1 MDQRFC
7 PRDGSTLRAPP
18 GSDLVGSIL
27 ADRYHVIRRIG
38 EGGMGQVYLAEH
50 VKMKRKSAVKVLHQG
65 MVHDP
70 DAISRFNREAS
81 NASQIQHPN
90 VAAIYDFG
98 ETPEGLIYLAM
109 EYVDGEP
116 LTKIIERHGALTAA
130 RAADIGE
137 QVASALEA
145 AHDMGIIHRDLK
157 PDNIMI
163 TRGRAGEDVAKVVD
177 FGIAKAMQAD
187 DQKVTKTGL
196 AIGTPEYMSPEQL
209 GGDQLDSRTDIYS
222 LGLVTFN
229 MLTGQ
234 LPFPSVVSREA
245 LIMRLT
251 EKPRTLAE
259 IRADVQWPA
268 ELQTVM
274 DKALANHPA
283 DRYQHVSQFG
293 RELVTAVA
301 TMPESAFTSTGT
313 VELNPVAA
321 TAKTEVRPLG
331 GGAAGRRDRTNEDL
345 PLPELDDEKSG
356 SPVAKI
362 FAVLLFLIIA
372 GSSGWW
378 YWSTHHGAPTAAAS
392 MTQVAPVPVT
402 PAVATPIADSAQ
414 KDSAT
419 TPAVHD
425 STPAAAVTPVADTT
439 APKQVAA
446 APAKS
451 TIAPDQLDDM
461 LAPIREDLNVGKQ
474 RMNDGSTTAPSCD
487 SAMRRTRS
495 LRSLG
500 STPTYRRFAR
510 SSATSARRSRRTMR
524 PAKRSAIW
532 RSRMAAQRRRTAPDG
547 PCPMSS
553 RDFTPLSRSGPPSSP
568 RDSAIRRLGR
578 LRCQSS
584 YQGVAALRQTMN
596 HVIPVTRL

>member
-109 EYVDGEP
+109 EFVDGEP

-163 TRGRAGEDVAKVVD
+163 ARGRAGEDVAKVVD
-177 FGIAKAMQAD
+177 FGIAKAMEAD

-259 IRADVQWPA
+259 IRNDVQWPA

-313 VELNPVAA
+313 LELAPFPAP
-321 TAKTEVRPLG
+321 AKTELRPLG
-331 GGAAGRRDRTNEDL
+331 GGGAARRDRSNEEL
-345 PLPELDDEKSG
+345 PLPDLDEEKSG
-356 SPVAKI
+356 SPVGI
-362 FAVLLFLIIA
+362 VFAVLVALLLA
-372 GSSGWW
+372 GGGGYW
-378 YWSTHHGAPTAAAS
+378 YWMS
-392 MTQVAPVPVT
+392 QKT
-402 PAVATPIADSAQ
+402 PATVASTTAPAATTTPPIVPHADSAA
-414 KDSAT
+414 KDTTSAAAT
-419 TPAVHD
+419 HD
-425 STPAAAVTPVADTT
+425 STPAAVTPVVDTT
-439 APKQVAA
+439 KPAA
-446 APAKS
+446 VEPPKS
-451 TIAPDQLDDM
+451 TLSSDQLDDL
-461 LAPIREDLNVGKQ
+461 LAPIREDLNVGRQ
-474 RMNDGSTTAPSCD
+474 RMNEGQYDGAVVRFGNAQDKIAPLARKYADVAQIRSLKREIGEALSQNRAACKAERDLALAHGSTS
-487 SAMRRTRS
+487 
-495 LRSLG
+495 
-500 STPTYRRFAR
+500 
-510 SSATSARRSRRTMR
+510 
-524 PAKRSAIW
+524 
-532 RSRMAAQRRRTAPDG
+532 APD
-547 PCPMSS
+547 CP
-553 RDFTPLSRSGPPSSP
+553 
-568 RDSAIRRLGR
+568 
-578 LRCQSS
+578 
-584 YQGVAALRQTMN
+584 
-596 HVIPVTRL
+596 

>member
-1 MDQRFC
+1 LSTTAPQKTCPQCGSTYDMDQRFC

-109 EYVDGEP
+109 EFVDGEP

-163 TRGRAGEDVAKVVD
+163 ARGRAGEDVAKVVD
-177 FGIAKAMQAD
+177 FGIAKAMEGD

-259 IRADVQWPA
+259 IRTDVQWPA

-313 VELNPVAA
+313 VELSPVSAG
-321 TAKTEVRPLG
+321 AKTELRPLG
-331 GGAAGRRDRTNEDL
+331 GGGASRRDRTNEEL
-345 PLPELDDEKSG
+345 PLPELEQEKSG
-356 SPVAKI
+356 SPVGLI
-362 FAVLLFLIIA
+362 FAVLVLLILA
-372 GSSGWW
+372 GGGGWW
-378 YWSTHHGAPTAAAS
+378 YWNSHQVTPTIASTTAPAMTPAPAIAPVAPVADSSKRDSTTAAA
-392 MTQVAPVPVT
+392 A
-402 PAVATPIADSAQ
+402 
-414 KDSAT
+414 
-419 TPAVHD
+419 HD
-425 STPAAAVTPVADTT
+425 STPATVTPVVDTVST
-439 APKQVAA
+439 KPAA
-446 APAKS
+446 AEPPRSA
-451 TIAPDQLDDM
+451 IPPDQLDDL

-474 RMNDGSTTAPSCD
+474 RMNEGEYDGAVVRFGNAQDRIAPLAKKYAD
-487 SAMRRTRS
+487 VPQIRS
-495 LRSLG
+495 LR
-500 STPTYRRFAR
+500 REINEA
-510 SSATSARRSRRTMR
+510 
-524 PAKRSAIW
+524 
-532 RSRMAAQRRRTAPDG
+532 
-547 PCPMSS
+547 
-553 RDFTPLSRSGPPSSP
+553 LSRNRAACKAERDLALAHGSASPPDCP
-568 RDSAIRRLGR
+568 
-578 LRCQSS
+578 
-584 YQGVAALRQTMN
+584 
-596 HVIPVTRL
+596 

>member
-1 MDQRFC
+1 MRQLSLQALPPPSIHTDARLSTTAPQKSCPQCGNSYDMDQRFC

-98 ETPEGLIYLAM
+98 ETHEGLIYLAM

-130 RAADIGE
+130 RAADIGH

-157 PDNIMI
+157 PDNII
-163 TRGRAGEDVAKVVD
+163 IARGRAGEDIAKVVD
-177 FGIAKAMQAD
+177 FGIAKAVQAD
-187 DQKVTKTGL
+187 EQKVTKTGL

-229 MLTGQ
+229 MLTGE
-234 LPFPSVVSREA
+234 LPFPSVVSRES

-259 IRADVQWPA
+259 IKTDVQWPA

-293 RELVTAVA
+293 RDLVTAVA
-301 TMPESAFTSTGT
+301 TMPDSAFTSTGT
-313 VELNPVAA
+313 LELSPITQA
-321 TAKTEVRPLG
+321 AKTEIRPHG
-331 GGAAGRRDRTNEDL
+331 GGAAGRRDRVHEEL
-345 PLPELDDEKSG
+345 PLPELDRESSG
-356 SPVAKI
+356 SPVGLI
-362 FAVLLFLIIA
+362 FVILLLLLLG
-372 GSSGWW
+372 GSGAWW
-378 YWSTHHGAPTAAAS
+378 YWNSHQAAPSVAAS
-392 MTQVAPVPVT
+392 APPMATDTTHAAPASDSAAKDSAAVGAAHDSTTPPAVT
-402 PAVATPIADSAQ
+402 PAPVAPPVMPSADS
-414 KDSAT
+414 SA
-419 TPAVHD
+419 PK
-425 STPAAAVTPVADTT
+425 PVAAN
-439 APKQVAA
+439 APKSTLSSDQV
-446 APAKS
+446 
-451 TIAPDQLDDM
+451 DDM
-461 LAPIREDLNVGKQ
+461 LAPIREDLSVGRE
-474 RMNDGSTTAPSCD
+474 RMSEGEYDGAIVRFGNAQDKIAP
-487 SAMRRTRS
+487 
-495 LRSLG
+495 L
-500 STPTYRRFAR
+500 AR
-510 SSATSARRSRRTMR
+510 KYADIAQIRALKREIAEALSQNRAACKAERDLALAHGSSA
-524 PAKRSAIW
+524 
-532 RSRMAAQRRRTAPDG
+532 PD
-547 PCPMSS
+547 CP
-553 RDFTPLSRSGPPSSP
+553 
-568 RDSAIRRLGR
+568 
-578 LRCQSS
+578 
-584 YQGVAALRQTMN
+584 
-596 HVIPVTRL
+596 

>member
-109 EYVDGEP
+109 EFVDGEP

-130 RAADIGE
+130 RAADIGQ

-163 TRGRAGEDVAKVVD
+163 ARGRAGEDVAKVVD
-177 FGIAKAMQAD
+177 FGIAKAMEAD

-259 IRADVQWPA
+259 IRNDVVWPA
-268 ELQTVM
+268 ELQAVM

-313 VELNPVAA
+313 LELQPFNHA
-321 TAKTEVRPLG
+321 AKTEARPIG
-331 GGAAGRRDRTNEDL
+331 GGAAGRRDRSNEEL
-345 PLPELDDEKSG
+345 PLPEFEREKSG
-356 SPVAKI
+356 SPVGLILGILVA
-362 FAVLLFLIIA
+362 LLVV
-372 GSSGWW
+372 GGGGWY
-378 YWSTHHGAPTAAAS
+378 YWNLQQKPTTVASTTTPT
-392 MTQVAPVPVT
+392 
-402 PAVATPIADSAQ
+402 
-414 KDSAT
+414 SAT
-419 TPAVHD
+419 TPAVTPAADSTKKDSTIAAASHD
-425 STPAAAVTPVADTT
+425 STPAATVTPAVDTAAT
-439 APKQVAA
+439 KPAATDAPR
-446 APAKS
+446 S
-451 TIAPDQLDDM
+451 TISSDQLDDM
-461 LAPIREDLNVGKQ
+461 LAPIREDLNVGRQ
-474 RMNDGSTTAPSCD
+474 RMNEGQYDGAVVRFGNAQDKIAPLAKKYADVSPIRTLKREIGE
-487 SAMRRTRS
+487 AMSQNR
-495 LRSLG
+495 
-500 STPTYRRFAR
+500 
-510 SSATSARRSRRTMR
+510 
-524 PAKRSAIW
+524 
-532 RSRMAAQRRRTAPDG
+532 AACKAERDLALAHGGASVPD
-547 PCPMSS
+547 CP
-553 RDFTPLSRSGPPSSP
+553 
-568 RDSAIRRLGR
+568 
-578 LRCQSS
+578 
-584 YQGVAALRQTMN
+584 
-596 HVIPVTRL
+596 

>member
-109 EYVDGEP
+109 EFVDGEP

-130 RAADIGE
+130 RAADIGQ

-163 TRGRAGEDVAKVVD
+163 ARGRAGEDVAKVVD
-177 FGIAKAMQAD
+177 FGIAKAMEAD

-259 IRADVQWPA
+259 IRNDVVWPA

-301 TMPESAFTSTGT
+301 TMPESALTSTGT
-313 VELNPVAA
+313 LELQPFNHAA
-321 TAKTEVRPLG
+321 RTEVRPLG
-331 GGAAGRRDRTNEDL
+331 GGGAGRRDRSNEEL
-345 PLPELDDEKSG
+345 PLPEIEKSG
-356 SPVAKI
+356 SPVGLILGILVA
-362 FAVLLFLIIA
+362 LLLV
-372 GSSGWW
+372 GGGGWY
-378 YWSTHHGAPTAAAS
+378 YWNSQKAPVTVAATTAPAPT
-392 MTQVAPVPVT
+392 TTPPVV
-402 PAVATPIADSAQ
+402 PATDSTK
-414 KDSAT
+414 KDSTSAT
-419 TPAVHD
+419 VPHD
-425 STPAAAVTPVADTT
+425 STPPAAVTPAADST
-439 APKQVAA
+439 
-446 APAKS
+446 PAKPAAS
-451 TIAPDQLDDM
+451 DPPKATLSSDQVDDM

-474 RMNDGSTTAPSCD
+474 RMNEGQYDGAVVRFGNAQDKITPLAKKYADVSQI
-487 SAMRRTRS
+487 RS
-495 LRSLG
+495 L
-500 STPTYRRFAR
+500 
-510 SSATSARRSRRTMR
+510 
-524 PAKRSAIW
+524 KREISEALSQN
-532 RSRMAAQRRRTAPDG
+532 RAACKAERDLALAHGGASAPD
-547 PCPMSS
+547 CP
-553 RDFTPLSRSGPPSSP
+553 
-568 RDSAIRRLGR
+568 
-578 LRCQSS
+578 
-584 YQGVAALRQTMN
+584 
-596 HVIPVTRL
+596 

>member
-109 EYVDGEP
+109 EFVDGEP

-177 FGIAKAMQAD
+177 FGIAKAMEGD

-259 IRADVQWPA
+259 IRNDVQWPP

-313 VELNPVAA
+313 LELSPIAA
-321 TAKTEVRPLG
+321 AAKTEARPLG
-331 GGAAGRRDRTNEDL
+331 GGAASRRDRSKEEL
-345 PLPELDDEKSG
+345 PVPELEEEKSG
-356 SPVAKI
+356 SPVALI
-362 FAVLLFLIIA
+362 FGVLVLLIL
-372 GSSGWW
+372 GGGGGWW
-378 YWSTHHGAPTAAAS
+378 YWNSR
-392 MTQVAPVPVT
+392 QVAPS
-402 PAVATPIADSAQ
+402 VAAP
-414 KDSAT
+414 AT
-419 TPAVHD
+419 TATVPGTSSTSTSDTGTKDTAQGNPATLAAVHD
-425 STPAAAVTPVADTT
+425 TAPAATAAPHADSSQTKTPAAE
-439 APKQVAA
+439 
-446 APAKS
+446 PAGNALS
-451 TIAPDQLDDM
+451 SDELDAL
-461 LAPIREDLNVGKQ
+461 LAPIREDLSVGRE
-474 RMNDGSTTAPSCD
+474 RMNEGAYDGAVVRFGSAQDKIAPLARKYAD
-487 SAMRRTRS
+487 VAQIRS
-495 LRSLG
+495 LKRDIGEALSQN
-500 STPTYRRFAR
+500 RAACKAERDVAR
-510 SSATSARRSRRTMR
+510 SHGDTVGG
-524 PAKRSAIW
+524 
-532 RSRMAAQRRRTAPDG
+532 D
-547 PCPMSS
+547 CP
-553 RDFTPLSRSGPPSSP
+553 
-568 RDSAIRRLGR
+568 
-578 LRCQSS
+578 
-584 YQGVAALRQTMN
+584 
-596 HVIPVTRL
+596 

>member
-109 EYVDGEP
+109 EFVDGEP

-130 RAADIGE
+130 RAADIGQ

-163 TRGRAGEDVAKVVD
+163 ARGRAGEDVAKVVD
-177 FGIAKAMQAD
+177 FGIAKAMEAD

-259 IRADVQWPA
+259 IRNDVQWPP

-313 VELNPVAA
+313 VELTPFPPA
-321 TAKTEVRPLG
+321 AKTEARPLG
-331 GGAAGRRDRTNEDL
+331 GGAAARRDRSNEEL
-345 PLPELDDEKSG
+345 PVPVLEEERSG
-356 SPVAKI
+356 SPVGLI
-362 FAVLLFLIIA
+362 FAVLVLLLLA
-372 GSSGWW
+372 GGGGYY
-378 YWSTHHGAPTAAAS
+378 YWNSQKPATAVAATTAPAATTPPVAPTGDSAAKDSTTAAA
-392 MTQVAPVPVT
+392 AR
-402 PAVATPIADSAQ
+402 
-414 KDSAT
+414 
-419 TPAVHD
+419 D
-425 STPAAAVTPVADTT
+425 STPPAALAPAFDTATKPAAAEP
-439 APKQVAA
+439 PR
-446 APAKS
+446 S
-451 TIAPDQLDDM
+451 TISSDQLDDL
-461 LAPIREDLNVGKQ
+461 LAPIREDLNVGRQ
-474 RMNDGSTTAPSCD
+474 RMNEGQYDGAVVRFGNAQDKVAPLARKYPD
-487 SAMRRTRS
+487 VAPIRS
-495 LRSLG
+495 LRREIGEALSQNRAACKAERDLALAHG
-500 STPTYRRFAR
+500 ST
-510 SSATSARRSRRTMR
+510 S
-524 PAKRSAIW
+524 
-532 RSRMAAQRRRTAPDG
+532 APD
-547 PCPMSS
+547 CP
-553 RDFTPLSRSGPPSSP
+553 
-568 RDSAIRRLGR
+568 
-578 LRCQSS
+578 
-584 YQGVAALRQTMN
+584 
-596 HVIPVTRL
+596 

>member
-98 ETPEGLIYLAM
+98 ETSEGLIYLAM
-109 EYVDGEP
+109 EFIDGEP

-163 TRGRAGEDVAKVVD
+163 ARGRAGEDVAKVVD
-177 FGIAKAMQAD
+177 FGIAKAMQGD

-229 MLTGQ
+229 MLTGK

-259 IRADVQWPA
+259 IRNDVHWPP

-313 VELNPVAA
+313 VELSPVPAA
-321 TAKTEVRPLG
+321 AKTEVRPLG
-331 GGAAGRRDRTNEDL
+331 GGAASRRDRANEEL
-345 PLPELDDEKSG
+345 PVPVLQEEKSG
-356 SPVAKI
+356 SPVALI
-362 FAVLLFLIIA
+362 FVVLVLLLA
-372 GSSGWW
+372 GGGGGWW
-378 YWSTHHGAPTAAAS
+378 YWNSHQAAPSMASATAPAA
-392 MTQVAPVPVT
+392 TPAPPVAPVT
-402 PAVATPIADSAQ
+402 DSAR
-414 KDSAT
+414 KDSAST
-419 TPAVHD
+419 AAPHD
-425 STPAAAVTPVADTT
+425 STPAAVTPVSDTT
-439 APKQVAA
+439 TAKTAA
-446 APAKS
+446 TEPPRN
-451 TIAPDQLDDM
+451 TIAPDQLDDL

-474 RMNDGSTTAPSCD
+474 RMSEGQYDGAVVRLGSAQDRIAPLARKYAD
-487 SAMRRTRS
+487 VPQIRS
-495 LRSLG
+495 LRREINEALSQNHAACKAERDLALEHG
-500 STPTYRRFAR
+500 STSP
-510 SSATSARRSRRTMR
+510 
-524 PAKRSAIW
+524 
-532 RSRMAAQRRRTAPDG
+532 PD
-547 PCPMSS
+547 CP
-553 RDFTPLSRSGPPSSP
+553 
-568 RDSAIRRLGR
+568 
-578 LRCQSS
+578 
-584 YQGVAALRQTMN
+584 
-596 HVIPVTRL
+596 

>member
-109 EYVDGEP
+109 EFVDGEP

-163 TRGRAGEDVAKVVD
+163 ARGRAGEDVAKVVD
-177 FGIAKAMQAD
+177 FGIAKAMEAD

-259 IRADVQWPA
+259 IRNDVVWPA

-301 TMPESAFTSTGT
+301 MMPESAFTSTGT
-313 VELNPVAA
+313 LELSPIPHA
-321 TAKTEVRPLG
+321 AKTEARPLG
-331 GGAAGRRDRTNEDL
+331 GGAAGRRDRTNDQL
-345 PLPELDDEKSG
+345 LLPEAEYEKTG
-356 SPVAKI
+356 SPVGLILGILVA
-362 FAVLLFLIIA
+362 LLILGGGGWYYWNSQQLPGPVASTSIA
-372 GSSGWW
+372 PPLP
-378 YWSTHHGAPTAAAS
+378 PTP
-392 MTQVAPVPVT
+392 PVV
-402 PAVATPIADSAQ
+402 PAADSAK

-419 TPAVHD
+419 LAAAHD
-425 STPAAAVTPVADTT
+425 STPPAAITPPADSAATKPVAADP
-439 APKQVAA
+439 PKATL
-446 APAKS
+446 S
-451 TIAPDQLDDM
+451 SDQLDDL
-461 LAPIREDLNVGKQ
+461 LAPIREDLSVGRQ
-474 RMNDGSTTAPSCD
+474 RMNEGQYDGAVVRFGNAQDKIAPLAKKYAD
-487 SAMRRTRS
+487 VAQIRS
-495 LRSLG
+495 L
-500 STPTYRRFAR
+500 
-510 SSATSARRSRRTMR
+510 
-524 PAKRSAIW
+524 KREIGEALSQNRVACKAE
-532 RSRMAAQRRRTAPDG
+532 RDLALAHGGASAPD
-547 PCPMSS
+547 CP
-553 RDFTPLSRSGPPSSP
+553 
-568 RDSAIRRLGR
+568 
-578 LRCQSS
+578 
-584 YQGVAALRQTMN
+584 
-596 HVIPVTRL
+596 

>member
-109 EYVDGEP
+109 EFVDGEP

-130 RAADIGE
+130 RAADIGQ

-163 TRGRAGEDVAKVVD
+163 ARGRAGEDVAKVVD
-177 FGIAKAMQAD
+177 FGIAKAMEAD

-259 IRADVQWPA
+259 IRTDVQWPA

-313 VELNPVAA
+313 LELSPVSA
-321 TAKTEVRPLG
+321 TMKTELRPLG
-331 GGAAGRRDRTNEDL
+331 GGGASRRDRTNDEL
-345 PLPELDDEKSG
+345 PLPELEQERSG
-356 SPVAKI
+356 SPVGLI
-362 FAVLLFLIIA
+362 FGVLVLLLL
-372 GSSGWW
+372 GGGGGWW
-378 YWSTHHGAPTAAAS
+378 YWSTHQVKPTIASASALAPATAPP
-392 MTQVAPVPVT
+392 VAPVP
-402 PAVATPIADSAQ
+402 DSAA
-414 KDSAT
+414 KDSASSAA
-419 TPAVHD
+419 PHD
-425 STPAAAVTPVADTT
+425 STPAAAIPAADS
-439 APKQVAA
+439 AA
-446 APAKS
+446 SKPAAVEPPKS
-451 TIAPDQLDDM
+451 TIPPDQLDDL
-461 LAPIREDLNVGKQ
+461 LAPIREDLNVGRQ
-474 RMNDGSTTAPSCD
+474 RMNEGEYDGAVVRFGNAQEKISPLAKKYADVPQI
-487 SAMRRTRS
+487 RS
-495 LRSLG
+495 LRREINEALSQNRAACKAERDLALSHG
-500 STPTYRRFAR
+500 SA
-510 SSATSARRSRRTMR
+510 SA
-524 PAKRSAIW
+524 PE
-532 RSRMAAQRRRTAPDG
+532 
-547 PCPMSS
+547 CP
-553 RDFTPLSRSGPPSSP
+553 
-568 RDSAIRRLGR
+568 
-578 LRCQSS
+578 
-584 YQGVAALRQTMN
+584 
-596 HVIPVTRL
+596 

>member
-1 MDQRFC
+1 MSTPVPQKTCPQCGSTYDMDQRFC

-50 VKMKRKSAVKVLHQG
+50 VKMRRKSAVKVLHQG

-109 EYVDGEP
+109 EFVDGEP

-177 FGIAKAMQAD
+177 FGIAKAMEAD

-209 GGDQLDSRTDIYS
+209 GGDVLDSRTDIYS

-229 MLTGQ
+229 MLTGK

-259 IRADVQWPA
+259 IRNDVKWPP

-313 VELNPVAA
+313 LEL
-321 TAKTEVRPLG
+321 
-331 GGAAGRRDRTNEDL
+331 
-345 PLPELDDEKSG
+345 
-356 SPVAKI
+356 SPV
-362 FAVLLFLIIA
+362 
-372 GSSGWW
+372 
-378 YWSTHHGAPTAAAS
+378 
-392 MTQVAPVPVT
+392 
-402 PAVATPIADSAQ
+402 
-414 KDSAT
+414 
-419 TPAVHD
+419 
-425 STPAAAVTPVADTT
+425 
-439 APKQVAA
+439 
-446 APAKS
+446 
-451 TIAPDQLDDM
+451 
-461 LAPIREDLNVGKQ
+461 
-474 RMNDGSTTAPSCD
+474 
-487 SAMRRTRS
+487 
-495 LRSLG
+495 
-500 STPTYRRFAR
+500 
-510 SSATSARRSRRTMR
+510 
-524 PAKRSAIW
+524 
-532 RSRMAAQRRRTAPDG
+532 
-547 PCPMSS
+547 
-553 RDFTPLSRSGPPSSP
+553 
-568 RDSAIRRLGR
+568 
-578 LRCQSS
+578 
-584 YQGVAALRQTMN
+584 
-596 HVIPVTRL
+596 

>member
-109 EYVDGEP
+109 EFVDGEP

-130 RAADIGE
+130 RTADIGQ

-163 TRGRAGEDVAKVVD
+163 ARGRAGEDVAKVVD
-177 FGIAKAMQAD
+177 FGIAKAMEAD

-259 IRADVQWPA
+259 IRNDVQWPA

-301 TMPESAFTSTGT
+301 TMPDSALTSTGT
-313 VELNPVAA
+313 VELQPFNYA
-321 TAKTEVRPLG
+321 AKTEARPLG
-331 GGAAGRRDRTNEDL
+331 GGAAGRRDRSNEEL
-345 PLPELDDEKSG
+345 PLPELEIERSG
-356 SPVAKI
+356 SPVGLILGILVALLVVGGGGWYYWNSQQHPATVASTTAPASTSTPPVVPSSDSAKQDS
-362 FAVLLFLIIA
+362 V
-372 GSSGWW
+372 
-378 YWSTHHGAPTAAAS
+378 AAA
-392 MTQVAPVPVT
+392 A
-402 PAVATPIADSAQ
+402 A
-414 KDSAT
+414 
-419 TPAVHD
+419 HD
-425 STPAAAVTPVADTT
+425 STPVATPAVDST
-439 APKQVAA
+439 
-446 APAKS
+446 PAKPAIIEPS
-451 TIAPDQLDDM
+451 KPTISSDQLDDL
-461 LAPIREDLNVGKQ
+461 LAPIREDLNVGRQ
-474 RMNDGSTTAPSCD
+474 RMNEGQYDGAVVRFGNAQDKIGPLAKKYADVSQI
-487 SAMRRTRS
+487 RS
-495 LRSLG
+495 LKREIGEALSQNRAACKAERDLALAHG
-500 STPTYRRFAR
+500 G
-510 SSATSARRSRRTMR
+510 TSA
-524 PAKRSAIW
+524 
-532 RSRMAAQRRRTAPDG
+532 PD
-547 PCPMSS
+547 CP
-553 RDFTPLSRSGPPSSP
+553 
-568 RDSAIRRLGR
+568 
-578 LRCQSS
+578 
-584 YQGVAALRQTMN
+584 
-596 HVIPVTRL
+596 

>member
-1 MDQRFC
+1 M
-7 PRDGSTLRAPP
+7 
-18 GSDLVGSIL
+18 GSIL

-109 EYVDGEP
+109 EFVDGEP

-130 RAADIGE
+130 RAADIGQ

-163 TRGRAGEDVAKVVD
+163 ARGRAGEDVAKVVD
-177 FGIAKAMQAD
+177 FGIAKAMEAD

-259 IRADVQWPA
+259 IRNDVVWPA

-301 TMPESAFTSTGT
+301 TMPESALTSTGT
-313 VELNPVAA
+313 LELQPFNHAA
-321 TAKTEVRPLG
+321 RTEVRPLG
-331 GGAAGRRDRTNEDL
+331 GGGAGRRDRSNEEL
-345 PLPELDDEKSG
+345 PLPEIEKSG
-356 SPVAKI
+356 SPVGLI
-362 FAVLLFLIIA
+362 LGILFALLLV
-372 GSSGWW
+372 GGGGWY
-378 YWSTHHGAPTAAAS
+378 YWNSQKAPVTVAATTAPAPT
-392 MTQVAPVPVT
+392 TTPPVV
-402 PAVATPIADSAQ
+402 PATDSTK
-414 KDSAT
+414 KDSTSAT
-419 TPAVHD
+419 VPHD
-425 STPAAAVTPVADTT
+425 STPPAAVTPAADST
-439 APKQVAA
+439 
-446 APAKS
+446 PAKPAAS
-451 TIAPDQLDDM
+451 DPPKATLSSDQVDDM

-474 RMNDGSTTAPSCD
+474 RMNEGQYDGAVVRFGNAQDKITPLAKKYADVSQI
-487 SAMRRTRS
+487 RS
-495 LRSLG
+495 LKREISEALSQNRAACKAERDLALAHG
-500 STPTYRRFAR
+500 G
-510 SSATSARRSRRTMR
+510 TSA
-524 PAKRSAIW
+524 
-532 RSRMAAQRRRTAPDG
+532 PD
-547 PCPMSS
+547 CP
-553 RDFTPLSRSGPPSSP
+553 
-568 RDSAIRRLGR
+568 
-578 LRCQSS
+578 
-584 YQGVAALRQTMN
+584 
-596 HVIPVTRL
+596 

>member
-98 ETPEGLIYLAM
+98 ETSEGLIYLAM
-109 EYVDGEP
+109 EFVDGES

-130 RAADIGE
+130 RAADIGQ
-137 QVASALEA
+137 QVSSALEA

-163 TRGRAGEDVAKVVD
+163 TRGRNGEDVAKVVD
-177 FGIAKAMQAD
+177 FGIAKAMEGD

-259 IRADVQWPA
+259 IKNDVQWPA

-301 TMPESAFTSTGT
+301 TMPDSALTSTGT
-313 VELNPVAA
+313 VELTPLPAG
-321 TAKTEVRPLG
+321 KTEARPLG
-331 GGAAGRRDRTNEDL
+331 GGGAGRRDRAPKDL
-345 PLPELDDEKSG
+345 PLPELDEQRHEG
-356 SPVAKI
+356 RPVAII
-362 FAVLLFLIIA
+362 FGVLLLAVVA
-372 GSSGWW
+372 GGGWF
-378 YWSTHHGAPTAAAS
+378 YWNGHKTPDPVTTAAAAAPTAA
-392 MTQVAPVPVT
+392 T
-402 PAVATPIADSAQ
+402 P
-414 KDSAT
+414 
-419 TPAVHD
+419 
-425 STPAAAVTPVADTT
+425 AAVTPPAGDSAARDTT
-439 APKQVAA
+439 AAAHDTATAAPAAAA
-446 APAKS
+446 APDSTAPKAVADKPKA
-451 TIAPDQLDDM
+451 TIAPDDLDAM
-461 LAPIREDLNVGKQ
+461 LAPIREDLSVGRQ
-474 RMNDGSTTAPSCD
+474 RMNDGQYEGALVRFGSAQDKIAPLARKYAD
-487 SAMRRTRS
+487 VPEIRS
-495 LRSLG
+495 LRREVSEALTQNHAACKAERDLALEHG
-500 STPTYRRFAR
+500 G
-510 SSATSARRSRRTMR
+510 TSAL
-524 PAKRSAIW
+524 
-532 RSRMAAQRRRTAPDG
+532 D
-547 PCPMSS
+547 CP
-553 RDFTPLSRSGPPSSP
+553 
-568 RDSAIRRLGR
+568 
-578 LRCQSS
+578 
-584 YQGVAALRQTMN
+584 
-596 HVIPVTRL
+596 

>member
-109 EYVDGEP
+109 EFVDGEP

-163 TRGRAGEDVAKVVD
+163 ARGRAGEDVAKVVD
-177 FGIAKAMQAD
+177 FGIAKAMEAD

-259 IRADVQWPA
+259 IRNDVQWPA

-313 VELNPVAA
+313 LELSPIPHA
-321 TAKTEVRPLG
+321 AKTEARSLG
-331 GGAAGRRDRTNEDL
+331 GGAAGRRDRTNEEL
-345 PLPELDDEKSG
+345 LFPEEMENEKTG
-356 SPVAKI
+356 SPVGLILGILVA
-362 FAVLLFLIIA
+362 LLIV
-372 GSSGWW
+372 GGGGWY
-378 YWSTHHGAPTAAAS
+378 YWNSQQVPAPVASTTAPAAAPTPP
-392 MTQVAPVPVT
+392 VVPV
-402 PAVATPIADSAQ
+402 ADTAK

-419 TPAVHD
+419 LAAAHD
-425 STPAAAVTPVADTT
+425 STTPAAITPAADSAATKPVAADQ
-439 APKQVAA
+439 PKV
-446 APAKS
+446 
-451 TIAPDQLDDM
+451 TISSDQLDEL
-461 LAPIREDLNVGKQ
+461 LAPIREDLSVGRQ
-474 RMNDGSTTAPSCD
+474 RMNEGQYDGAVVRFGNAQDKLAPLAKKYAD
-487 SAMRRTRS
+487 VAQIRS
-495 LRSLG
+495 L
-500 STPTYRRFAR
+500 
-510 SSATSARRSRRTMR
+510 
-524 PAKRSAIW
+524 KREIGEALSEN
-532 RSRMAAQRRRTAPDG
+532 RTACKAERDLALAHGGASAPD
-547 PCPMSS
+547 CP
-553 RDFTPLSRSGPPSSP
+553 
-568 RDSAIRRLGR
+568 
-578 LRCQSS
+578 
-584 YQGVAALRQTMN
+584 
-596 HVIPVTRL
+596 

>member
-1 MDQRFC
+1 M
-7 PRDGSTLRAPP
+7 
-18 GSDLVGSIL
+18 GSIL

-109 EYVDGEP
+109 EFVDGEP

-163 TRGRAGEDVAKVVD
+163 ARGRAGEDVAKVVD
-177 FGIAKAMQAD
+177 FGIAKAMEAD

-259 IRADVQWPA
+259 IRNDVQWPA

-313 VELNPVAA
+313 LELSPFPSP
-321 TAKTEVRPLG
+321 AKTELRPLG
-331 GGAAGRRDRTNEDL
+331 GGAAARRDRTNEEL
-345 PLPELDDEKSG
+345 LLPELEEKSG
-356 SPVAKI
+356 SPVGII
-362 FAVLLFLIIA
+362 FAVLVALLLA
-372 GSSGWW
+372 GGGGYW
-378 YWSTHHGAPTAAAS
+378 YWNAQKAPATVASTTAPAA
-392 MTQVAPVPVT
+392 TTT
-402 PAVATPIADSAQ
+402 PPIATHADSAAN
-414 KDSAT
+414 DSAAAAAT
-419 TPAVHD
+419 RDT
-425 STPAAAVTPVADTT
+425 TPAAAVTPVVDTAT
-439 APKQVAA
+439 KPAA
-446 APAKS
+446 TEPPKS
-451 TIAPDQLDDM
+451 TLSSDQLDDL
-461 LAPIREDLNVGKQ
+461 LAPIREDLNVGRQ
-474 RMNDGSTTAPSCD
+474 RMNEGQYDGAVVRFGNAQDKITPLAKKYADVAQIRSLKREIGEALSQNRAACKAERDLALAHGSTS
-487 SAMRRTRS
+487 
-495 LRSLG
+495 
-500 STPTYRRFAR
+500 
-510 SSATSARRSRRTMR
+510 
-524 PAKRSAIW
+524 
-532 RSRMAAQRRRTAPDG
+532 APD
-547 PCPMSS
+547 CP
-553 RDFTPLSRSGPPSSP
+553 
-568 RDSAIRRLGR
+568 
-578 LRCQSS
+578 
-584 YQGVAALRQTMN
+584 
-596 HVIPVTRL
+596 

>member
-1 MDQRFC
+1 MAEAVRHLLHRTVTFRHILYGSPQPGGHLHAPTPHASLSTSAPQKTCPQCGSTYDMDQRFC

-50 VKMKRKSAVKVLHQG
+50 VKMRRKSAVKVLHQG

-98 ETPEGLIYLAM
+98 ETSEGLIYLAM
-109 EYVDGEP
+109 EFVDGEP

-177 FGIAKAMQAD
+177 FGIAKAMEAD

-209 GGDQLDSRTDIYS
+209 GGDVLDSRTDIYS

-229 MLTGQ
+229 MLTGK

-259 IRADVQWPA
+259 IRNDVKWPP

-313 VELNPVAA
+313 LELSPVAPA
-321 TAKTEVRPLG
+321 AKTEVRPLG
-331 GGAAGRRDRTNEDL
+331 GGAAGRRDRSNEEL
-345 PLPELDDEKSG
+345 PIPEVEQEKSG
-356 SPVAKI
+356 SPVALI
-362 FAVLLFLIIA
+362 FGVLVLLIL
-372 GSSGWW
+372 GVGGGWL
-378 YWSTHHGAPTAAAS
+378 YWSSQHQAPTVAS
-392 MTQVAPVPVT
+392 AQVPVT
-402 PAVATPIADSAQ
+402 APAQPLASSLDTTK
-414 KDSAT
+414 KDSAIT
-419 TPAVHD
+419 SASHD
-425 STPAAAVTPVADTT
+425 SATSGGTPIVDSAARKAAT
-439 APKQVAA
+439 AGVPR
-446 APAKS
+446 S
-451 TIAPDQLDDM
+451 TIAPDQLDSL
-461 LAPIREDLNVGKQ
+461 LAPIREDLDVGKE
-474 RMNDGSTTAPSCD
+474 RMSEGEYDGAVVRFGNAQEKIAPLARKYADVTQIRTLRREISEALSQNRAACKAERDLAVAHGSD
-487 SAMRRTRS
+487 SA
-495 LRSLG
+495 
-500 STPTYRRFAR
+500 
-510 SSATSARRSRRTMR
+510 
-524 PAKRSAIW
+524 
-532 RSRMAAQRRRTAPDG
+532 PD
-547 PCPMSS
+547 CP
-553 RDFTPLSRSGPPSSP
+553 
-568 RDSAIRRLGR
+568 
-578 LRCQSS
+578 
-584 YQGVAALRQTMN
+584 
-596 HVIPVTRL
+596 

>member
-109 EYVDGEP
+109 EFVDGEP

-130 RAADIGE
+130 RAADIGQ

-163 TRGRAGEDVAKVVD
+163 ARGRAGEDVAKVVD
-177 FGIAKAMQAD
+177 FGIAKAMEAD

-259 IRADVQWPA
+259 IRNDVVWPA

-301 TMPESAFTSTGT
+301 TMPESALTSTGT
-313 VELNPVAA
+313 LELQPFNHA
-321 TAKTEVRPLG
+321 AKTEARPLG
-331 GGAAGRRDRTNEDL
+331 GGAAGRRDRSNEEL
-345 PLPELDDEKSG
+345 PLPELENERSG
-356 SPVAKI
+356 SPVGLILGILVAM
-362 FAVLLFLIIA
+362 LLV
-372 GSSGWW
+372 GGGGWY
-378 YWSTHHGAPTAAAS
+378 YWN
-392 MTQVAPVPVT
+392 TQKAPVTVAATTAPASTTTPPVV
-402 PAVATPIADSAQ
+402 PATDSTK
-414 KDSAT
+414 KDSTSVAA
-419 TPAVHD
+419 PRD
-425 STPAAAVTPVADTT
+425 STPPAAVTPVADST
-439 APKQVAA
+439 
-446 APAKS
+446 PAKPAAS
-451 TIAPDQLDDM
+451 DPPKATLSSDQIDDM

-474 RMNDGSTTAPSCD
+474 RMNEGQYDGAVVRFGNAQDKITPLAKKYADVSQI
-487 SAMRRTRS
+487 RS
-495 LRSLG
+495 LKREISEALSQNRAACKAERDLALAHG
-500 STPTYRRFAR
+500 G
-510 SSATSARRSRRTMR
+510 TSA
-524 PAKRSAIW
+524 
-532 RSRMAAQRRRTAPDG
+532 PD
-547 PCPMSS
+547 CP
-553 RDFTPLSRSGPPSSP
+553 
-568 RDSAIRRLGR
+568 
-578 LRCQSS
+578 
-584 YQGVAALRQTMN
+584 
-596 HVIPVTRL
+596 

>member
-38 EGGMGQVYLAEH
+38 EGGLGQVYLAEH

-65 MVHDP
+65 MVHDH

-109 EYVDGEP
+109 EFVDGEP
-116 LTKIIERHGALTAA
+116 LTKIIERTGALTAA

-163 TRGRAGEDVAKVVD
+163 ARGRAGEDVAKVVD
-177 FGIAKAMQAD
+177 FGIAKAMEAD

-259 IRADVQWPA
+259 TRNDVKWPA

-274 DKALANHPA
+274 DRALANHPA

-313 VELNPVAA
+313 VELAPFPPA
-321 TAKTEVRPLG
+321 AKTEVRPLG
-331 GGAAGRRDRTNEDL
+331 GGAAGRRDRANEEL
-345 PLPELDDEKSG
+345 PLPDLERESSG
-356 SPVAKI
+356 SPVGLI
-362 FAVLLFLIIA
+362 FGVLLVLLLGGGGA
-372 GSSGWW
+372 WW
-378 YWSTHHGAPTAAAS
+378 YWNSHQLPATSASAAAPAG
-392 MTQVAPVPVT
+392 TTTPPVASV
-402 PAVATPIADSAQ
+402 ADSAV

-419 TPAVHD
+419 LAASHD
-425 STPAAAVTPVADTT
+425 STAPAAATPAAATPAAASPATDSPATKAVASD
-439 APKQVAA
+439 APK
-446 APAKS
+446 S
-451 TIAPDQLDDM
+451 NLSSDQIDDM
-461 LAPIREDLNVGKQ
+461 LAPIREDLSVGRE
-474 RMNDGSTTAPSCD
+474 RMNEGEYDGAVVRFGNAQDKIAPLAKKYAD
-487 SAMRRTRS
+487 VEQIRS
-495 LRSLG
+495 LKREIGQALSQNRAACKAERDLAIAHG
-500 STPTYRRFAR
+500 GTP
-510 SSATSARRSRRTMR
+510 
-524 PAKRSAIW
+524 
-532 RSRMAAQRRRTAPDG
+532 APD
-547 PCPMSS
+547 CP
-553 RDFTPLSRSGPPSSP
+553 
-568 RDSAIRRLGR
+568 
-578 LRCQSS
+578 
-584 YQGVAALRQTMN
+584 
-596 HVIPVTRL
+596 